1 MSYSTIVKLFEKI
14 PGVFL
19 ATAWGKNNKEDNNI
33 TGEVVRVGGKG
44 WFSVDCACFRF
55 DRPLTSASVGEHWTV
70 NRVTI
75 CRRTFLSRFVQ
86 NSIVKSNNSGSGS
99 SKNKGQVR
107 PEWQVVCVVWFYK
120 KKRIQYNHNIIFE
133 L

>member
-14 PGVFL
+14 PAVFL
-19 ATAWGKNNKEDNNI
+19 ATAWGKNNKDDNNI

-75 CRRTFLSRFVQ
+75 CRRTFLSRFAQ
-86 NSIVKSNNSGSGS
+86 NSIVKSNNSGLARVKTRLKFVQSDKLFVSFGFTTTKES
-99 SKNKGQVR
+99 
-107 PEWQVVCVVWFYK
+107 
-120 KKRIQYNHNIIFE
+120 NIIKT
-133 L
+133 

>member
-1 MSYSTIVKLFEKI
+1 MSYIIIVKLFEKI
-14 PGVFL
+14 PAVFL
-19 ATAWGKNNKEDNNI
+19 ATAWGKNNKEDNHI
-33 TGEVVRVGGKG
+33 TGKVVRVGGKG

-75 CRRTFLSRFVQ
+75 CRRAFLSRFVQ

-99 SKNKGQVR
+99 SKNKSQVR
-107 PEWQVVCVVWFYK
+107 PEWQLFVSFGFTRK
-120 KKRIQYNHNIIFE
+120 KESNIITT
-133 L
+133 